1 MNHRILAVLVLLAL
15 TSACTLLP
23 PQPPRFNAYQGLT
36 PGGAQ
41 PVQSPIQPPIQARG
55 KSVALVVSDSSEKQY
70 EYVEAVIA
78 AMKGG
83 GYMYSGD
90 IDRRGRP
97 DYFNGQIIK
106 KFQSKFARVELVD
119 DFRKATAGRYDYIG
133 VIDIA
138 IQKPAST
145 GTTFGYD
152 IDVDILTP
160 NLQRIVSLKGKG
172 LDNNRCPGSEC
183 AYATDMR
190 ALQQAMDQFYAAFDA
205 NIR

>member
-1 MNHRILAVLVLLAL
+1 MNHRILAVLALLAL
-15 TSACTLLP
+15 APACTLLP

-41 PVQSPIQPPIQARG
+41 PAQSPIQPPIQARG

>member
-1 MNHRILAVLVLLAL
+1 MKHRILAILAALAL
-15 TSACTLLP
+15 ASACTPLP
-23 PQPPRFNAYQGLT
+23 PQPARFNAYQSLT

-41 PVQSPIQPPIQARG
+41 PAQSAIRPPIQASG
-55 KSVALVVSDSSEKQY
+55 KSVALVISDSSEKQY

-83 GYMYSGD
+83 GYIYSSD
-90 IDRRGRP
+90 NDRRGRP
-97 DYFNGQIIK
+97 DYFNGQILK

-119 DFRKATAGRYDYIG
+119 DFRKATTGGFDYIG
-133 VIDIA
+133 LIDVA
-138 IQKPAST
+138 IQKPLTT

-172 LDNNRCPGSEC
+172 LDNNRCPGAEC
-183 AYATDMR
+183 AFATDMR
-190 ALQQAMDQFYAAFDA
+190 ALTQAMDQFYAAFDA
-205 NIR
+205 NVR